1 MAKSRKHGEVPADY
15 AVGWG
20 KPPKHS
26 RFKPGQ
32 SGNPGGRK
40 KGSVNVKTAV
50 RQALESHVELT
61 ENGQKRSVSL
71 LDALVLNLAQQAL
84 RGNVKAIQVTL
95 SLAEQY
101 CDADNDDREE
111 LQEEDLAI
119 LRRVTGARR
128 SLSKGS
134 KARSNRHGRGGSVDF
149 EGAVDG
155 RDEGEDNA

>member
-1 MAKSRKHGEVPADY
+1 MAKSRKHGEAPVDY

-20 KPPKHS
+20 KPPEHS

-50 RQALESHVELT
+50 RQALESTVEVT

-84 RGNVKAIQVTL
+84 RGNVKAIQLTL
-95 SLAEQY
+95 SLADQH
-101 CDADNDDREE
+101 CDADNDDGQE
-111 LQEEDLAI
+111 LPEEDVAI
-119 LRRVTGARR
+119 LRRATGARR
-128 SLSKGS
+128 FGGKGRKS
-134 KARSNRHGRGGSVDF
+134 RSATPDRNATRNVGPD
-149 EGAVDG
+149 A
-155 RDEGEDNA
+155 GEDDD